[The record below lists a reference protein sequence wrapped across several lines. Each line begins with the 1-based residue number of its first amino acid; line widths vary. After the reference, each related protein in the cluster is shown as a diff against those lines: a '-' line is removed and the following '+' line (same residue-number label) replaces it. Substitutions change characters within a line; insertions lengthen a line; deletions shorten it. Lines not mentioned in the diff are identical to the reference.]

1 MVFVIQQWIFA
12 ILAVALFALE
22 LWALVNALRFRADA
36 YTAAGKR
43 TKAFWGVLTGVAA
56 LLGFL
61 SLPYPIGGGQS
72 RMLFMLIGVVIAGVF
87 LADVYPALKSVMRNA
102 QGPRRR

>member
-1 MVFVIQQWIFA
+1 MSFVFQTQQWIFL

-22 LWALVNALRFRADA
+22 VWAFVNAIRFRADA

-43 TKAFWGVLTGVAA
+43 TKTFWSVLTGVAM

-61 SLPYPIGGGQS
+61 SLPIGGGGTS
-72 RMLFMLIGVVIAGVF
+72 MLFLLIGVAIAAIF
-87 LADVYPALKSVMRNA
+87 LADVYPALKSIMGRAQRN
-102 QGPRRR
+102 RW